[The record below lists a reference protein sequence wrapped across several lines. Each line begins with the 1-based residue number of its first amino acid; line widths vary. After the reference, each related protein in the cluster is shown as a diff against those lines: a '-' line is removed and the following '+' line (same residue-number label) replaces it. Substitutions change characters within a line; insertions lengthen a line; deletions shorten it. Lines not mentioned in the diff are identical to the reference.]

1 MHIKNILLLLFL
13 GIIYAL
19 PAQKPELFLLSVG
32 VAQYQDA
39 SLNLNFCADDARDLA
54 KALQAQTDLYQV
66 METKVLTNAQATRA
80 AVRTEL
86 DGFKKKVTAND
97 LFVFV
102 FSGHGIEDALVPY
115 DFDINDPGATSLLKG
130 DLRGKLNALGCNYIV
145 LLDACHS
152 GTFTK
157 QVTGKN
163 ISNGDAFALSV
174 EQAAQQLAEALSSTD
189 KNAIVVSSSASD
201 QLSYECP
208 GCKHGYFAQV
218 VLDCI
223 AGKTVTDPNN
233 GRTIRPQADGN
244 GFLTALGFE
253 NYLTE
258 AVRIKTLT
266 QANPQKVRVL
276 RSSGADFPI
285 LRVGNAAGGGGSTI
299 PISSDRDGDGVPD
312 KTDDCPDTYGLKT
325 NKGCPLKTSGD
336 PSKIDSDGDKI
347 PDASDA
353 CPEIYGTQKAHGCPD
368 ADNDGVPDQSDKC
381 KYLAGEA
388 QWEGCPDTDQ
398 DGIPDHQDN
407 CPNDYGSYLDGGCPP
422 SDRDKDGV
430 PDKSDRCPDLAGLEN
445 FQGCPDTDKDG
456 IPDIEDKCPT
466 EKGSALRN
474 GCPDPTQT
482 NKGETI
488 TDPTVGTFIM
498 VKGGTFQMG
507 GPSDGPIHSV
517 TVSDYYIGQT
527 EVTQA
532 QWRAV
537 MGENPSSFSGCDA
550 CPVERVS
557 WEDIQTF
564 ISKLNNRS
572 GGSKFRLPTEAE
584 WEYAARGGKQSK
596 GYTYSGSNDIDAVA
610 WYSKNSDS
618 KTHPVKGKAANELG
632 LYDMSG
638 NVWEWCSDWYDSYS
652 AASQTNP
659 TGATSGSHRVNRCGS
674 CRNGPEYCVVA
685 IRNRS
690 TPDSRSNNLGFRL
703 ARAVTF

>member
-1 MHIKNILLLLFL
+1 L
-13 GIIYAL
+13 GFFYTI

-86 DGFKKKVTAND
+86 DAFKKKVTAND

-163 ISNGDAFALSV
+163 ILNGDAFALSV

-189 KNAIVVSSSASD
+189 KNSIVVSSSASD

-208 GCKHGYFAQV
+208 DCKHGYFAQV

-285 LRVGNAAGGGGSTI
+285 LRVKNANGGGATT
-299 PISSDRDGDGVPD
+299 PISSDRDGDGVSD
-312 KTDDCPDTYGLKT
+312 KTDACPDQKGPAS
-325 NKGCPLKTSGD
+325 NAGCPIIDKV
-336 PSKIDSDGDKI
+336 DSDGDGLEDDK
-347 PDASDA
+347 DD
-353 CPEIYGTQKAHGCPD
+353 CPEEYGT
-368 ADNDGVPDQSDKC
+368 
-381 KYLAGEA
+381 LR
-388 QWEGCPDTDQ
+388 GCPDTDRDGVADKDDNCPYEKGLASLKGCPVSDRDNDGVSDAVDKCPDVAGEKDWAGCPDSDG
-398 DGIPDHQDN
+398 DGIPDHKDD
-407 CPNDYGSYLDGGCPP
+407 CPYL
-422 SDRDKDGV
+422 K
-430 PDKSDRCPDLAGLEN
+430 
-445 FQGCPDTDKDG
+445 G
-456 IPDIEDKCPT
+456 IASRK
-466 EKGSALRN
+466 
-474 GCPDPTQT
+474 GCPDPTQPS
-482 NKGETI
+482 KAETI
-488 TDPTVGTFIM
+488 TDPTVGTFIL

-507 GPSDGPIHSV
+507 DASNGPIHSV

-537 MGENPSSFSGCDA
+537 MGENPSYFKDCDA
-550 CPVERVS
+550 CPVEQVS
-557 WEDIQTF
+557 WEEIQTF

-610 WYSKNSDS
+610 WYDKNSDR

-632 LYDMSG
+632 LYDMTG
-638 NVWEWCSDWYDSYS
+638 NVWEWCSDWYGSYS

-659 TGATSGSHRVNRCGS
+659 TGATSGSYRVSRGGS
-674 CRNGPEYCVVA
+674 WLYDPEYCVVA
-685 IRNRS
+685 FRYRYA
-690 TPDSRSNNLGFRL
+690 PDSRFGLLGFRL

>member
-1 MHIKNILLLLFL
+1 MVKHKISLFLLLGMFHL
-13 GIIYAL
+13 L

-32 VAQYQDA
+32 VAQYQNA
-39 SLNLNFCADDARDLA
+39 GLNLSFCADDARDLA

-80 AVRTEL
+80 AVRMEL

-130 DLRGKLNALGCNYIV
+130 DLRSKLNALGCNYIV

-157 QVTGKN
+157 QVIGKN
-163 ISNGDAFALSV
+163 ILNGDAFALSV

-189 KNAIVVSSSASD
+189 KNSIVVSSSASD

-208 GCKHGYFAQV
+208 DCKHGYFAQV

-223 AGKTVTDPNN
+223 AGKSVTDPNN

-244 GFLTALGFE
+244 GFLSALGFE

-258 AVRIKTLT
+258 AVRIKTIA

-285 LRVGNAAGGGGSTI
+285 LRVGNAGGGTI
-299 PISSDRDGDGVPD
+299 PVSSDRDGDGVPD

-325 NKGCPLKTSGD
+325 NKGCPIKTSGD
-336 PSKIDSDGDKI
+336 QSKVDSDGDKV

-353 CPEIYGTQKAHGCPD
+353 CPETYGTQKAHGCPD

-398 DGIPDHQDN
+398 DGIPNHQDN
-407 CPNDYGSYLDGGCPP
+407 CPNDYGSFLDGGCPP

-430 PDKSDRCPDLAGLEN
+430 PDKSDRCPALAGLEN

-456 IPDIEDKCPT
+456 IPDIEDKCPN
-466 EKGSALRN
+466 EKGTALRN
-474 GCPDPTQT
+474 GCPDLSQT
-482 NKGETI
+482 KNSETI
-488 TDPTVGTFIM
+488 IDPTAGTFIL
-498 VKGGTFQMG
+498 VKGGSFQMG
-507 GPSDGPIHSV
+507 SKSEGPIHSV
-517 TVSDYYIGQT
+517 KLSDYYIGQT

-532 QWRAV
+532 QWQEV
-537 MGENPSSFSGCDA
+537 MGANPARFSGCNA
-550 CPVERVS
+550 CPVEQVS
-557 WEDIQTF
+557 WDDVQMF
-564 ISKLNNRS
+564 ITKLNNRS
-572 GGSKFRLPTEAE
+572 GGSNYRLPTEAE

-596 GYTYSGSNDIDAVA
+596 GYSYAGGNDITAVA
-610 WYSKNSDS
+610 WYSKNADS
-618 KTHPVKGKAANELG
+618 KTHAVKGKIANALG

-638 NVWEWCSDWYDSYS
+638 NVWEWCSDWHSAYS
-652 AASQTNP
+652 ADAQTNP
-659 TGATSGSHRVNRCGS
+659 TGAALSNHRIFRGGSWVNDADNCD
-674 CRNGPEYCVVA
+674 VA
-685 IRNRS
+685 YRS
-690 TPDSRSNNLGFRL
+690 FIYVSFRYYGLGFRL
-703 ARAVTF
+703 ARDATF

>member
-1 MHIKNILLLLFL
+1 MHIKNIFLLLLL
-13 GIIYAL
+13 GLVSSI

-39 SLNLNFCADDARDLA
+39 ALNLNFCADDARDLA
-54 KALQAQTDLYQV
+54 KALQEQTDLYQV
-66 METKVLTNAQATRA
+66 METKVLTDAQATRA

-86 DGFKKKVTAND
+86 DLFKKKVTAND

-115 DFDINDPGATSLLKG
+115 DFDINDPSATSLLKG
-130 DLRGKLNALGCNYIV
+130 DLRSKLNGLGCNYIV

-152 GTFTK
+152 GSFTK
-157 QVTGKN
+157 QVNGKD
-163 ISNGDAFALSV
+163 IRNGDAFALSV
-174 EQAAQQLAEALSSTD
+174 EQASQQLAEALGSTD

-223 AGKTVTDPNN
+223 AGKAITDPNN

-285 LRVGNAAGGGGSTI
+285 LRVGNAGGGTI
-299 PISSDRDGDGVPD
+299 PVSSDRDGDGVPD

-325 NKGCPLKTSGD
+325 NKGCPVKTSGD
-336 PSKIDSDGDKI
+336 QSKVDSDGDKI
-347 PDASDA
+347 PDATDA
-353 CPEIYGTQKAHGCPD
+353 CPETYGTQKAHGCPD

-381 KYLAGEA
+381 KYLAGAA

-398 DGIPDHQDN
+398 DGIPNHQDN
-407 CPNDYGSYLDGGCPP
+407 CPNDYGSLLEGGCPS
-422 SDRDKDGV
+422 SDRDKDRV

-456 IPDIEDKCPT
+456 IPDVEDKCPN
-466 EKGSALRN
+466 EKGSVLRN
-474 GCPDPTQT
+474 GCPDPNQM
-482 NKGETI
+482 KKAETI
-488 TDPTVGTFIM
+488 IDPTAGTFNW
-498 VKGGTFQMG
+498 VKGGSFQMG
-507 GPSDGPIHSV
+507 SKSDGPIHSV
-517 TVSDYYIGQT
+517 TVSDFYLGQT

-537 MGENPSSFSGCDA
+537 MGENPSRFSDCDD
-550 CPVERVS
+550 CPVEQVS
-557 WEDIQTF
+557 WDDVQLF
-564 ISKLNNRS
+564 ITKINNRN
-572 GGSKFRLPTEAE
+572 GGDMYRLPTEAE
-584 WEYAARGGKQSK
+584 WEYAARGGKQKK
-596 GYTYSGSNDIDAVA
+596 GYTYAGGNEIDAVG
-610 WYSKNSDS
+610 WYKRNADNKTHRVKS
-618 KTHPVKGKAANELG
+618 KTANALG

-638 NVWEWCSDWYDSYS
+638 NVWEWCSDWHAAYDL
-652 AASQTNP
+652 ASLTDP
-659 TGATSGSHRVNRCGS
+659 TGASSGTHRIFRGGSWVNDQDDCAVS
-674 CRNGPEYCVVA
+674 F
-685 IRNRS
+685 RS
-690 TPDSRSNNLGFRL
+690 FINVSFRYYGLGFRL
-703 ARAVTF
+703 AREVSF